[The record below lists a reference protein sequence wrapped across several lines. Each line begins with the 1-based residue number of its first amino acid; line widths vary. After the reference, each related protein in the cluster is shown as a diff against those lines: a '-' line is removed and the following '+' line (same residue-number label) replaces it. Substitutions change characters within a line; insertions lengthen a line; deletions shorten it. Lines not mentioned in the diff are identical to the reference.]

1 MGCCHSSVDSS
12 TPSILPSR
20 VLVHSTP
27 SILLSIYIWFV
38 SCIKGENKQKRG
50 PFKKTV
56 KSIKWWCRC
65 PQVTRIECANES
77 TTMLFVFTVLMCGQ
91 QSCLS
96 NSSQILWTST
106 SMTRFD
112 DFLDFGQQLICPSL
126 PHSSAIFVKLSKSF
140 IFLVKPFLVN
150 FYRQY
155 AIFSC
160 PTDLNP
166 CYI

>member
-1 MGCCHSSVDSS
+1 
-12 TPSILPSR
+12 
-20 VLVHSTP
+20 
-27 SILLSIYIWFV
+27 
-38 SCIKGENKQKRG
+38 
-50 PFKKTV
+50 
-56 KSIKWWCRC
+56 
-65 PQVTRIECANES
+65 
-77 TTMLFVFTVLMCGQ
+77 MLFVFTVLMCGQ

-166 CYI
+166 CYIQFGEATVAQPLPKTTFFWTSLASFHNGSRIRTRGRSARALPLYHGAKVSSCSYEK